1 MFAKRVTIALACSA
15 FLGFATVPAAFAQ
28 ELAAEAIGHGQEPS
42 KDVQATLQTF
52 TDNYADIADFIENSA
67 GFAVFPD
74 IGKAAFLVGGA
85 HGEGELIVDG
95 MAVGKTKITE
105 VSVGLQAG
113 GQAFSEI
120 IFFETAADVERFT
133 SGELE
138 FSSGFSA
145 VAVSGGAINKPPY
158 REGAVVFTHAKG
170 GLMAEMSVGGQKFKY
185 EPY

>member
-1 MFAKRVTIALACSA
+1 MSAQRVTVSIACAAL
-15 FLGFATVPAAFAQ
+15 FAVTLVPAAFAQ
-28 ELAAEAIGHGQEPS
+28 EPAAEVIAHGQEPS
-42 KDVQATLQTF
+42 KDSQAAIETF
-52 TDNYADIADFIENSA
+52 IDNYADITEFIENSA

-74 IGKAAFLVGGA
+74 VGKAAFLVGGA

-95 MAVGKTKITE
+95 MAVGTVKITE

-120 IFFETAADVERFT
+120 IFLETAADVERFT
-133 SGELE
+133 SGDLE

>member
-1 MFAKRVTIALACSA
+1 MLPQRIAATIACVA
-15 FLGFATVPAAFAQ
+15 FFCLVFVPAATAQ
-28 ELAAEAIGHGQEPS
+28 EPAAEVIVHGQEPS
-42 KDVQATLQTF
+42 KDSQAAVQTF
-52 TDNYADIADFIENSA
+52 IDNYSDMTAFIETSA

-74 IGKAAFLVGGA
+74 VGKAAFLVGGT
-85 HGEGELIVDG
+85 HGDGELIVDG
-95 MAVGKTKITE
+95 MAVGKTEITE
-105 VSVGLQAG
+105 ISVGLQAG

-120 IFFETAADVERFT
+120 IFFETAEDVKRFT

-138 FSSGFSA
+138 FSSAFSA

-158 REGAVVFTHAKG
+158 REGVVVFTHVKG